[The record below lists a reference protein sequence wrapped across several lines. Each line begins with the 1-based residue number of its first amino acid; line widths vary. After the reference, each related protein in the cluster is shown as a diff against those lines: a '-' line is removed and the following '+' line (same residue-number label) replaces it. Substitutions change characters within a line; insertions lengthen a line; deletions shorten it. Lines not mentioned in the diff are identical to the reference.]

1 MLLAFVACEVI
12 EYVKHLKHFE
22 RQQCWRLMAV
32 G

>member
-1 MLLAFVACEVI
+1 MLLAFVALDVI
-12 EYVKHLKHFE
+12 EYLKHLKLFE